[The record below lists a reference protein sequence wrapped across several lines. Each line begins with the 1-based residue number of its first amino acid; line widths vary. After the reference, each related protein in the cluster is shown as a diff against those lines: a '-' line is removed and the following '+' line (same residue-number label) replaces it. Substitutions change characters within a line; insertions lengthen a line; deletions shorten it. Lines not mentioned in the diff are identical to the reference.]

1 MYGYHGKALIV
12 DLTMRQTRWE
22 ILDQA
27 VLQAFIGG
35 TGLGAYLL
43 YLHSPTGTEALSP
56 ENPLIF
62 AASPLV
68 MPKKPKY
75 IAFISQITF
84 SRFVKLLEMMP
95 ASTSREAQ
103 IVWQESYSFAH
114 AKQLQNMLFA
124 LYLIFS
130 SLVGWL
136 ACRSFS
142 D

>member
-1 MYGYHGKALIV
+1 MLLHKPMKKPFLVADNFSFFSCLWNVIFRSSIV
-12 DLTMRQTRWE
+12 
-22 ILDQA
+22 
-27 VLQAFIGG
+27 
-35 TGLGAYLL
+35 
-43 YLHSPTGTEALSP
+43 S
-56 ENPLIF
+56 F

-130 SLVGWL
+130 SLVG
-136 ACRSFS
+136 
-142 D
+142 